1 MRFGAPESGAP
12 SIYVRMA
19 NMDFE
24 VFDGKSFKDL
34 CRDVVNRSQ
43 SKKDQLDTLISDI
56 RAQIKQPND
65 LQAFIPRI
73 KELLEIGVKNDEQLI
88 KLAAVLQRLEST
100 QIEATGGDP
109 TGLSDEEKEQ
119 LMKAKIRELEDL
131 KDIKTE
137 VDRPILTPVPK

>member
-1 MRFGAPESGAP
+1 M
-12 SIYVRMA
+12 
-19 NMDFE
+19 NNDFE
-24 VFDGKSFKDL
+24 VFNGKSFRDL
-34 CRDVVNRSQ
+34 CKDVVERSI

-65 LQAFIPRI
+65 LQVFIPRI

-119 LMKAKIRELEDL
+119 LMHAKLREIENL
-131 KDIKTE
+131 KDIKSE
-137 VDRPILTPVPK
+137 VEKPILTPVPVK